1 MQFAALALAAWIAV
15 VGAAS
20 RIPERGDFVQF
31 YTLGS
36 IAAAGRYQELFSD
49 RLLHAEQVALTGD
62 VGHYPP
68 VYGPQVALALQPLS
82 WFPFAVARVLL
93 GALGVAVTL
102 WLSLWLVRY
111 RPVLIPWRI
120 RIAVLTV
127 GAPITLY
134 VGITS
139 HPSFVALA
147 ALTACAFGLER
158 RSRIIAGIAL
168 GLLGY
173 KPSLAVPAI
182 AVVALAGEGTIASL
196 ALAVAVAGPLL
207 ALPIVGIDVVQQYG
221 ARLWTLAQAP
231 GEIANP
237 ALMASLRT
245 FWTPLLPIQG
255 ARLAYAVSGG
265 LAVWGAAFAWRRSTD
280 PLERI
285 AVLGLAIA
293 LAAPHLY
300 FYDLLIL
307 APAFLHW
314 GAEGTT
320 SRRARIWL
328 AAAYLCPLLGPLVV
342 FTHVQVVTI
351 VLAGGSW
358 RRSRVGRSSPAAEES
373 LPRRAGSPH
382 SRRSV
387 QRNEVEI
394 HPVRAQY
401 FPTRTYRC
409 FAK

>member
-1 MQFAALALAAWIAV
+1 MQFAAVAIAAWIAV
-15 VGAAS
+15 VAAAS
-20 RIPERGDFVQF
+20 RIPEKGDFVQF

-36 IAAAGRYQELFSD
+36 IAAAGRYHELFSD

-82 WFPFAVARVLL
+82 WFPFAIARVLFA
-93 GALGVAVTL
+93 GLGVAATL

-120 RIAVLTV
+120 RIAVLTI

-134 VGITS
+134 VAITS
-139 HPSFVALA
+139 HLSFVALA

-158 RSRIIAGIAL
+158 RSRIMAGIAL

-182 AVVALAGEGTIASL
+182 AVVALAGEGTIAGL
-196 ALAVAVAGPLL
+196 ALAVAVSGPLL
-207 ALPIVGIDVVQQYG
+207 AIPIVGIDVVQQYG
-221 ARLWTLAQAP
+221 ARLWTLAREP
-231 GEIANP
+231 GEIADP

-245 FWTPLLPIQG
+245 FWTSLLQIQG
-255 ARLAYAVSGG
+255 ARVAYAVSGA
-265 LAVWGAAFAWRRSTD
+265 LAVCGAAFAWRRRTD
-280 PLERI
+280 PLERM

-307 APAFLHW
+307 APAFLLW

-328 AAAYLCPLLGPLVV
+328 AGAYLCPLLGPLVV

-351 VLAGGSW
+351 VLAGGLMATIL
-358 RRSRVGRSSPAAEES
+358 GRPVI
-373 LPRRAGSPH
+373 GSG
-382 SRRSV
+382 RGGTG
-387 QRNEVEI
+387 
-394 HPVRAQY
+394 
-401 FPTRTYRC
+401 PTQS
-409 FAK
+409 

>member
-1 MQFAALALAAWIAV
+1 MRAFVRLPQLTRQAERTMQFAALALAAWIAV

-120 RIAVLTV
+120 RIAVLTI

-134 VGITS
+134 LGITS
-139 HPSFVALA
+139 HLSFVALA

-182 AVVALAGEGTIASL
+182 AVVALAGEGTIAGL

-231 GEIANP
+231 GEIADPPSWLLSEPFGPLFSRFRLLAWPMPCP
-237 ALMASLRT
+237 AGWRCGEPP
-245 FWTPLLPIQG
+245 TPG
-255 ARLAYAVSGG
+255 AEARIPLNGWPRS
-265 LAVWGAAFAWRRSTD
+265 AWRS
-280 PLERI
+280 
-285 AVLGLAIA
+285 
-293 LAAPHLY
+293 
-300 FYDLLIL
+300 
-307 APAFLHW
+307 
-314 GAEGTT
+314 
-320 SRRARIWL
+320 
-328 AAAYLCPLLGPLVV
+328 
-342 FTHVQVVTI
+342 
-351 VLAGGSW
+351 
-358 RRSRVGRSSPAAEES
+358 RSRLRISISM
-373 LPRRAGSPH
+373 
-382 SRRSV
+382 
-387 QRNEVEI
+387 I
-394 HPVRAQY
+394 
-401 FPTRTYRC
+401 C
-409 FAK
+409 